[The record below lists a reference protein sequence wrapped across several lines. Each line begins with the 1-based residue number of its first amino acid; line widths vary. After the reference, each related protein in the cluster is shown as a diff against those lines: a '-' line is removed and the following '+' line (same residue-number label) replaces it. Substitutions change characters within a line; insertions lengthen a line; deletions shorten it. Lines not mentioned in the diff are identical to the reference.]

1 MLGMMSPYIIAIL
14 AGWVAAQGLK
24 YLIKVAQTRS
34 LNHFRQLYSS
44 GSMPSAHSAIVVA
57 IVVIAGLRDGINSG
71 VFGIAALLA
80 LIVMYDAVM
89 VRRSSGEQGLALRAL
104 ILEQNS
110 TIPLPRAAQGHT
122 PVEVLAGLVLGMIV
136 GVVVFLATR

>member
-1 MLGMMSPYIIAIL
+1 MGGVASPYLIAIL
-14 AGWVAAQGLK
+14 AGWLAAQGLK
-24 YLIKVAQTRS
+24 YVIKVAQTRS

-44 GSMPSAHSAIVVA
+44 GSMPSAHSTIVVA
-57 IVVIAGLRDGINSG
+57 IVVIAGLSDGVNSA